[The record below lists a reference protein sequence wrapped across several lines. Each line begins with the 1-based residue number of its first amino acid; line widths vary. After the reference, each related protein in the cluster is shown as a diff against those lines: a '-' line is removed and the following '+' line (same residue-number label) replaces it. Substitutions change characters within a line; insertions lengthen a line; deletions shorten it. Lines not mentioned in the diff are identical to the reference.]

1 MPWEALSYNAQM
13 QLDKIFK
20 AYDIRGR
27 IDNGELDEGI
37 AEAIGAAFAS
47 FVATPR
53 LAVGRDIRVS
63 SGALADAF
71 IAGVTSQGIN
81 VDDVGEV
88 ATDMVYYY
96 SGGHTMPAAM
106 ITASHLPPEWNGIKL
121 NGAGAAPISRD
132 TGLTEIKRL
141 TMHPPASAESRG
153 TVSYH
158 DIRTSYVD
166 HLYGIVD
173 ADRFSN
179 LRVAVDAG
187 NGMAGVIIDQVFQ
200 RIPAT
205 LTGLYLEPDGTF
217 PNHPAD
223 PLRPENLEDLI
234 GLMREQ
240 PHDLGVAFDADAD
253 RAFFVDDHLVPLSG
267 STTTAILAKYFLD
280 NEPGAT
286 IVHNVIVSR
295 AVPEMVRRFGGHPVR
310 TRVGHSFIKAV
321 MAESGAV
328 FGGEHSAHY
337 YFRENFRADSGTLA
351 MLVLLLLLSEDGR
364 PLSELRR
371 EFEPYSQSGEL
382 NFRVENQQASME
394 AVEAALDGQSDW
406 LDGLTLEW
414 EDHWFNL
421 RPSNTEP
428 LLRLNVEAPD
438 PERVASLT
446 AQVSA
451 IIEGAGGAR
460 A

>member
-1 MPWEALSYNAQM
+1 M

-27 IDNGELDEGI
+27 IDNGELDEGV

-63 SGALADAF
+63 SAALANAF
-71 IAGVTSQGIN
+71 IAGVTSQGVN
-81 VDDVGEV
+81 VEDVGEV

-96 SGGHTMPAAM
+96 SGAHSVPAAM

-121 NGAGAAPISRD
+121 NGAGAAPMSAD

-141 TMHPPASAESRG
+141 TMHPPASVASRG

-158 DIRTSYVD
+158 DIRKSYVD

-187 NGMAGVIIDQVFQ
+187 NGMAGVTIEQVFE

-205 LTGLYLEPDGTF
+205 LTGLYLDPDGTF

-253 RAFFVDDHLVPLSG
+253 RAFFVDDQLVPLSG
-267 STTTAILAKYFLD
+267 STTTAIMAHYFLGK
-280 NEPGAT
+280 EPGAT
-286 IVHNVIVSR
+286 IVHNAIVSR
-295 AVPEMVRRFGGHPVR
+295 AVSETVRRSGGRPVR

-337 YFRENFRADSGTLA
+337 YFRENFRADSGMLA
-351 MLVLLLLLSEDGR
+351 MLVVLLLLSEDGR
-364 PLSELRR
+364 PLSELRG

-382 NFRVENQQASME
+382 NFKVDNQQASMK
-394 AVEAALDGQSDW
+394 AVEVALDGQSDW

-414 EDHWFNL
+414 VDRWFNL
-421 RPSNTEP
+421 RPSNTES

-438 PERVASLT
+438 PETVASLV

-451 IIEGAGGAR
+451 IIEGAGGTHA
-460 A
+460 

>member
-1 MPWEALSYNAQM
+1 M
-13 QLDKIFK
+13 QLDTIFK

-27 IDNGELDEGI
+27 IDNGELDEGV

-47 FVATPR
+47 FVGTPR
-53 LAVGRDIRVS
+53 LAVGRDIRIS

-81 VDDVGEV
+81 VDNVGEV

-96 SGGHTMPAAM
+96 SGAHAMPAAM

-121 NGAGAAPISRD
+121 NGAGAAPMSRD

-141 TMHPPASAESRG
+141 TMHPPASTASRG

-158 DIRTSYVD
+158 DIRESYVD

-179 LRVAVDAG
+179 LRVAVDTG
-187 NGMAGVIIDQVFQ
+187 NGMAGVIIEQVFE

-253 RAFFVDDHLVPLSG
+253 RAVFVDDQLALLSG
-267 STTTAILAKYFLD
+267 STTTAIVAHYFLTR
-280 NEPGAT
+280 EPGAT
-286 IVHNVIVSR
+286 IVHNAVVSR
-295 AVPEMVRRFGGHPVR
+295 AVPETVRRSGGRPVR

-328 FGGEHSAHY
+328 FGGEHSGHY
-337 YFRENFRADSGTLA
+337 YFRDNFRADSGTLA
-351 MLVLLLLLSEDGR
+351 MLVVLLLLSEDGR
-364 PLSELRR
+364 PLSELRK
-371 EFEPYSQSGEL
+371 EFEPYSHSGEL
-382 NFRVENQQASME
+382 NFNVSDTQASME
-394 AVEAALDGQSDW
+394 AVEAALDGESDW

-414 EDHWFNL
+414 GDRWFNL
-421 RPSNTEP
+421 RPSNTES
-428 LLRLNVEAPD
+428 LLRLNIEAPD
-438 PERVASLT
+438 PETVASLT

-451 IIEGAGGAR
+451 IIEAAGGSR